1 MESKRLVWIDVLKF
15 VAIFGIIGIHVSS
28 SVLSKEFLFSSMW
41 YQSVFMNS
49 LCRFGIVLFI
59 LASGYLIL
67 RKQQS
72 LSVIPKR
79 IKRILI
85 PFVFWLIIYA
95 IVKVVLKGELGSG
108 WNIIDLI
115 TFTLQGFLNPTIVS
129 VQFWYVYMILG
140 LYILSPILSRW
151 IQNTTIKEIEYFLG
165 IWIII
170 SIIQFLNVDTI
181 LIDYF
186 RYFTGA
192 IGYFV
197 LGYYLS
203 VKETSILKD
212 RKSGAILFIAGTLI
226 TFIGTVVMSFITN
239 DQSLLF
245 IRLGDIT
252 PGAFLQAV
260 GLYII
265 IKNTD
270 FKKLSERFIGIITKV
285 SNSSYSIYLSNILVI
300 KLLETAHIIKLGGL
314 ASIQIIIYMI
324 IVLIISYLIS
334 FIMGKIPI
342 LEKFV

>member
-1 MESKRLVWIDVLKF
+1 MESKRLVWIDAFKF

-28 SVLSKEFLFSSMW
+28 SALSKEFLFSSMW
-41 YQSVFMNS
+41 CQSVFMNS
-49 LCRFGIVLFI
+49 LCRFGIILFI
-59 LASGYLIL
+59 FASGYLIL
-67 RKQQS
+67 RKPQP

-79 IKRILI
+79 IKRIMI

-95 IVKVVLKGELGSG
+95 ILKVVVKGELGPG

-115 TFTLQGFLNPTIVS
+115 IFIFQGFLDPTIVS

-140 LYILSPILSRW
+140 LYILSPILSKW
-151 IQNTTIKEIEYFLG
+151 IQNTSIKEIEYFLG

-203 VKETSILKD
+203 VKEAHILRD
-212 RKSGAILFIAGTLI
+212 RKSGAILFLGGTLI
-226 TFIGTVVMSFITN
+226 TFVGTVVMSFITN
-239 DQSLLF
+239 DQSLFF
-245 IRLGDIT
+245 IKLGDIA
-252 PGAFLQAV
+252 PGACLQAV

-270 FKKLSERFIGIITKV
+270 FNKLSQRFIGIITKV
-285 SNSSYSIYLSNILVI
+285 SNYSYGIYLSNILVI
-300 KLLETAHIIKLGGL
+300 KLLQTTHIIKLGGL
-314 ASIQIIIYMI
+314 AFIQIIICMI
-324 IVLIISYLIS
+324 VVLIISSLIS
-334 FIMGKIPI
+334 FIMEKIPI

>member
-1 MESKRLVWIDVLKF
+1 
-15 VAIFGIIGIHVSS
+15 
-28 SVLSKEFLFSSMW
+28 
-41 YQSVFMNS
+41 MNS
-49 LCRFGIVLFI
+49 LGRFGIVLFI

-67 RKQQS
+67 RKQQP

-95 IVKVVLKGELGSG
+95 IVKVVVKGELGSG

-140 LYILSPILSRW
+140 LYILSPILSKW
-151 IQNTTIKEIEYFLG
+151 IQNTSIKEIEYFLG

-203 VKETSILKD
+203 VKETPILRDK
-212 RKSGAILFIAGTLI
+212 KIGVILFIAGTLI

-285 SNSSYSIYLSNILVI
+285 SNYSYSIYLSNILVI
-300 KLLETAHIIKLGGL
+300 KLLETAHIIKLGGF

-334 FIMGKIPI
+334 FIMEKIPI

>member
-1 MESKRLVWIDVLKF
+1 MESNRLVWIDTIKF
-15 VAIFGIIGIHVSS
+15 AAIFAIIGIHVSS
-28 SVLSKEFLFSSMW
+28 SALSKEFLFSSMW

-59 LASGYLIL
+59 MASGYLIL
-67 RKQQS
+67 RKQQP

-95 IVKVVLKGELGSG
+95 IVKVVIKGELGPG

-115 TFTLQGFLNPTIVS
+115 VFTLKGFLDPTIVS

-151 IQNTTIKEIEYFLG
+151 IHNTSIKEIEYFL
-165 IWIII
+165 IVWVII

-192 IGYFV
+192 IGYFI

-203 VKETSILKD
+203 IKEAPILKD
-212 RKSGAILFIAGTLI
+212 RTSGAILFIVGTMI
-226 TFIGTVVMSFITN
+226 TFFGTVIMSFITN
-239 DQSLLF
+239 DQSLMF

-270 FKKLSERFIGIITKV
+270 FKKFSQRLINIITKV
-285 SNSSYSIYLSNILVI
+285 SIYSYGIYLSNILVI

-334 FIMGKIPI
+334 FIMERIPI
-342 LEKFV
+342 LEKFA

>member
-1 MESKRLVWIDVLKF
+1 
-15 VAIFGIIGIHVSS
+15 
-28 SVLSKEFLFSSMW
+28 
-41 YQSVFMNS
+41 MNS

-67 RKQQS
+67 RKQQP

-95 IVKVVLKGELGSG
+95 IVKVVVKGELGSG

-140 LYILSPILSRW
+140 LYILSPILSKW
-151 IQNTTIKEIEYFLG
+151 IQNTSIKEIEYFLG

-203 VKETSILKD
+203 VKETPILRDK
-212 RKSGAILFIAGTLI
+212 KIGVILFIAGTLI

-285 SNSSYSIYLSNILVI
+285 SNYSYSIYLSNILVI
-300 KLLETAHIIKLGGL
+300 KLLETAHIIKLGGF

-334 FIMGKIPI
+334 FIMEKIPI

>member
-140 LYILSPILSRW
+140 LYILSPILADGFKTLQLKRL
-151 IQNTTIKEIEYFLG
+151 N
-165 IWIII
+165 I
-170 SIIQFLNVDTI
+170 S
-181 LIDYF
+181 
-186 RYFTGA
+186 
-192 IGYFV
+192 
-197 LGYYLS
+197 
-203 VKETSILKD
+203 
-212 RKSGAILFIAGTLI
+212 
-226 TFIGTVVMSFITN
+226 
-239 DQSLLF
+239 
-245 IRLGDIT
+245 
-252 PGAFLQAV
+252 
-260 GLYII
+260 
-265 IKNTD
+265 
-270 FKKLSERFIGIITKV
+270 
-285 SNSSYSIYLSNILVI
+285 LVY
-300 KLLETAHIIKLGGL
+300 G
-314 ASIQIIIYMI
+314 S
-324 IVLIISYLIS
+324 
-334 FIMGKIPI
+334 
-342 LEKFV
+342 

>member
-1 MESKRLVWIDVLKF
+1 MESNRLVWIDALKF
-15 VAIFGIIGIHVSS
+15 LAIFGIIGIHVSS
-28 SVLSKEFLFSSMW
+28 SALSKEFLFSSMW

-49 LCRFGIVLFI
+49 LCRFGIVIFI
-59 LASGYLIL
+59 MASGYLIL
-67 RKQQS
+67 RKQQP

-79 IKRILI
+79 IKRIVI

-95 IVKVVLKGELGSG
+95 IVKVVIKGELGPG

-115 TFTLQGFLNPTIVS
+115 SFTLSGFLDPTVVS

-151 IQNTTIKEIEYFLG
+151 IQNTSIKEIEYFLG

-170 SIIQFLNVDTI
+170 SLIQFLNVDTI

-203 VKETSILKD
+203 IKEAPILND
-212 RKSGAILFIAGTLI
+212 RKSGAILFIAGALI
-226 TFIGTVVMSFITN
+226 TFIGTIVMSFITN

-252 PGAFLQAV
+252 PGACLQSV

-270 FKKLSERFIGIITKV
+270 FENFSQRLIDIITKV
-285 SNSSYSIYLSNILVI
+285 SKYSYGIYLSNILVI
-300 KLLETAHIIKLGGL
+300 KLLETAHIIKLGGF
-314 ASIQIIIYMI
+314 ASIQIIIYAV

-334 FIMGKIPI
+334 FIMERIPI
-342 LEKFV
+342 LEKFA